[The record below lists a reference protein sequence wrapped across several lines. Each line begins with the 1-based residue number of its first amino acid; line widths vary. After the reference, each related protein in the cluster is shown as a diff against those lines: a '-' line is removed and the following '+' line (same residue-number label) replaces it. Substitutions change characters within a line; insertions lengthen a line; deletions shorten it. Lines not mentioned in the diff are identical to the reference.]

1 MSEERKQQTPCS
13 HVAACGAKD
22 EATAPRTGASD
33 AGLKDP
39 AAEKK
44 RGGGMSRREFA
55 RRAAIA
61 SAVASWAPV
70 GAAAA
75 SAVPAVAAAAVAP
88 EPASSLPAG
97 QAQQPPNL
105 PKLTPEGQAEAE
117 ARFQAILAQ
126 YGTRFSEEQKTDL
139 RRLCTMAQPPLDR
152 LRAYNIEN
160 GVSPALYLKPMVE
173 REKKPATKPSA
184 APPRVT
190 ASAASA
196 PPAAKEPVAPKKP

>member
-70 GAAAA
+70 GAAA

-88 EPASSLPAG
+88 EPASSLAAG

-117 ARFQAILAQ
+117 ARFQAILAR

-160 GVSPALYLKPMVE
+160 GVSPALYLKPLVE
-173 REKKPATKPSA
+173 REKKPATKP
-184 APPRVT
+184 
-190 ASAASA
+190 SAASA